1 MNPSIRHNKP
11 FTHIALVGR
20 QRRDG
25 VEKTLLELHDFL
37 IAKGWPVVLEQETAA
52 ALSSRQM
59 TGTPAARLNESCDLL
74 IVVGGDG
81 SLLHAAHI
89 AVQQNL
95 PVLGVNRGRL
105 GFLTDIRPNE
115 FAKIERIL
123 LGEYLEEKR
132 FMLVGKIKHQ
142 DKIITQF
149 DALNEIVL
157 SPGKIAH
164 MIEFMVMIDEQFV
177 YDQKADGLIIATPTG
192 STAYALSGGGPIL
205 HPHLNAMVLV
215 PMFPH
220 TLSNRPIVLDADSC
234 IAIKI
239 PENSGTASFVSG
251 DGQESIEMAVG
262 YTLYIE
268 KKAEKLR
275 LIHPLDYNYFGTLR
289 AKLGWQSKNPVC

>member
-1 MNPSIRHNKP
+1 MNKG
-11 FTHIALVGR
+11 FTKVALMGR

-25 VEKTLLELHDFL
+25 IEKTLLDLHDFL
-37 IAKGWPVVLEQETAA
+37 VQKGWPVVFEQETTKGL
-52 ALSSRQM
+52 LSRKVS
-59 TGTPAARLNESCDLL
+59 GIEASRLNEVCDVL

-115 FAKIERIL
+115 MDKIDAIL
-123 LGEYLEEKR
+123 SGKYIEEKR
-132 FMLVGKIKHQ
+132 FMLLGKIKR
-142 DKIITQF
+142 KEAIIAQF

-164 MIEFMVMIDEQFV
+164 MIEFMVTVNQQFV

-205 HPHLNAMVLV
+205 YPSLNAVVLV

-220 TLSNRPIVLDADSC
+220 TLSNRPIVLDGDSQ
-234 IAIKI
+234 IEIKI
-239 PENSGTASFVSG
+239 PDKSEGFSFVSG
-251 DGQESIEMAVG
+251 DGQKCLEVLEG
-262 YTLYIE
+262 DTLVIE
-268 KKAEKLR
+268 KKPEKLR
-275 LIHPLDYNYFGTLR
+275 LIHSLDYNYFETLR
-289 AKLGWQSKNPVC
+289 GKLGWQSKNPVC